1 LNPRSNRCNKL
12 DPADY
17 ARAQGVLQTLD
28 RHLAVQA
35 ILAGDVPGAR
45 VFVDEPVRPQ
55 AALAW
60 TKDHLY
66 LAGSPGNA
74 AFNLPSLLRLVRC
87 GP

>member
-1 LNPRSNRCNKL
+1 
-12 DPADY
+12 
-17 ARAQGVLQTLD
+17 
-28 RHLAVQA
+28 VQA